1 MVSEP
6 ATPPAPGG
14 VISANAAYSLDQ
26 VKQRLGL
33 GTAALRTARR
43 KGLLVR
49 RVGSRSFI
57 LGRDL
62 LDYLE
67 NHATIVVGDRP

>member
-1 MVSEP
+1 MSKEP
-6 ATPPAPGG
+6 AEAPAPGG

-26 VKQRLGL
+26 VKARLGL
-33 GTAALRTARR
+33 GTAAMRTARR
-43 KGLLVR
+43 KGLIVR
-49 RVGSRSFI
+49 RVGRRSFV

-67 NHATIVVGDRP
+67 NHATIVL

>member
-1 MVSEP
+1 MANEP

-14 VISANAAYSLDQ
+14 VISANAAYSLEQ
-26 VKQRLGL
+26 VKARLGL

-49 RVGSRSFI
+49 RVGRRSFV
-57 LGRDL
+57 LGKDL
-62 LDYLE
+62 LAYLE
-67 NHATIVVGDRP
+67 EHATIVV